1 MNRKPLKIV
10 IITVV
15 LFALVFSLVYAAPA
29 RVSAKPVDEK
39 EIKVYAYR
47 IEPLVTMDEER
58 PGFLSEVAKLIVEDP
73 VMDVI
78 VEVSPVAV
86 LMKYSLIQSVG
97 AAAIGLESD
106 FSGAELKD
114 LVGLPLHVMEG
125 KEYMLYFNTINPK
138 GQPLYEAAVKNLEE
152 IKNDGTFEE
161 LRKKYNLD

>member
-1 MNRKPLKIV
+1 MSLKPIKVLLL
-10 IITVV
+10 TVV
-15 LFALVFSLVYAAPA
+15 LFASAFSIVCAAPA

-47 IEPLVTMDEER
+47 IEPLVSMDEEK
-58 PGFLSEVAKLIVEDP
+58 PGFLSEVAKVIVEDP
-73 VMDVI
+73 EMDVI

-97 AAAIGLESD
+97 TAAIGLESD

-114 LVGLPLHVMEG
+114 LIGLPLYEMDG
-125 KEYMLYFNTINPK
+125 KEYTLYFNTINPK
-138 GQPLYEAAVKNLEE
+138 GQPLYEAAVKNLEQ
-152 IKNDGTFEE
+152 IKSDGTFEE